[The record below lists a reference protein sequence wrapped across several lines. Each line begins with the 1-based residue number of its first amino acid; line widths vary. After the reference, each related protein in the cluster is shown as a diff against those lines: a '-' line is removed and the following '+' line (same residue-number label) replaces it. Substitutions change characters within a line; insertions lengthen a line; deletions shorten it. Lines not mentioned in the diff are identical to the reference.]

1 VKVVLAEK
9 PSVAREIADFL
20 GAKSR
25 RDGYLEGN
33 GYQVTWAYGHL
44 VTLKEPD
51 EYDPALKKWSL
62 EPLPF
67 IPQPFELKL
76 VPEKHARQQFTV
88 VKQLFRAA
96 SEIVC
101 ATDAGREGELIFRYV
116 LTMTGCERKPVRRL
130 WLSSL
135 THRAIGEAFRQLKP
149 GREYDH
155 LYAAAKCRSE
165 ADWIVGM
172 NGTRNYTVRFGADG
186 ILWSVGR
193 VQTPVL
199 ALIVQRDDEIRT
211 FQPEP
216 FWELLTKYRETLFRF
231 AGDRFKDEAAAQ
243 QFLARVLGQ
252 PLAVTKIDRKQE
264 RAQPPQLYDLTELQ
278 RDMNRRY
285 GLSAADTLAAA
296 QSLYEKKLITYPRTD
311 SRYLGKD
318 MKGEVPDILRSLR
331 AIRQE
336 DIDRLDLSSLR
347 FTGRII
353 DDRKVSDHHAIIPTG
368 SLPGALAGAEQKVFE
383 AVVTRLIAVFY
394 PPCEKEVTTVHAVS
408 NQVPFRAKGYR
419 VLDPGW
425 TALYPRG
432 KQDQEHGDD
441 DDSQSL
447 PPFTAGERGPH
458 EPSVKRGETTPPKP
472 YTENTLLGAM
482 ETAGKLVDDE
492 QLREM
497 LKEKGLGTPAT
508 RAATIETLLKRKYIE
523 RQKKTLTA
531 TDLGRYLIA
540 VVENPELK
548 SPELTGQWE
557 GKLREIESGRLDPQ
571 LFMAEI
577 AQYARRI
584 VARADGAAVD
594 ETQFGNCPRCGK
606 PVIQGKRGFGCSGWR
621 DGCSFVLW
629 PQYKDQ
635 TLSLADIRQLLQQR
649 VLRRPVRIEG
659 GAEVMLTLTASGQVS
674 EIPQPHKSQQTGG
687 RRQRSAQKSF
697 RGRSKSGRGRS
708 APEPATDAAPDTSAE
723 SGSSAP
729 LGKCPVCGAPVI
741 ERPKSFSCSGGPCR
755 FVIWKTIA
763 GKRITSRTAKTLLD
777 RGQTARLEGFQSKA
791 GKPFSASL
799 KLIDGEVKFVFDS

>member
-1 VKVVLAEK
+1 MKVVLAEK

-20 GAKSR
+20 NAKTR
-25 RDGYLEGN
+25 REGYFEGG
-33 GYQVTWAYGHL
+33 GYQVTWAFGHL

-67 IPQPFELKL
+67 IPERFELKL
-76 VPEKHARQQFTV
+76 VPEKHARQQFAV

-96 SEIVC
+96 TEIIC

-116 LTMTGCERKPVRRL
+116 LTMTGCERKPFRRL

-135 THRAIGEAFRQLKP
+135 TDRAIGEAFRQLKP
-149 GREYDH
+149 GSDYDH

-165 ADWIVGM
+165 ADWIVGL

-199 ALIVQRDDEIRT
+199 ALIVQRDEEIRT

-216 FWELLTKYRETLFRF
+216 FWELLTKYRETLFKF
-231 AGDRFKDEAAAQ
+231 AGERFKEEDAAQ
-243 QFLARVLGQ
+243 KMLAQVLGR
-252 PLAVTKIDRKQE
+252 PLAVTKVDRKQE
-264 RAQPPQLYDLTELQ
+264 RSQPPQLYDLTELQ

-296 QSLYEKKLITYPRTD
+296 QTLYEKKLVTYPRTD
-311 SRYLGKD
+311 SRYLGND
-318 MKGEVPDILRSLR
+318 MKREIPEILRSLR
-331 AIRQE
+331 SIRQD
-336 DIDRLDLSSLR
+336 DIDRLNLSSLR

-353 DDRKVSDHHAIIPTG
+353 DDKKVSDHHAIIPTG
-368 SLPGALAGAEQKVFE
+368 SLPATLGSAEQRVFD
-383 AVVTRLIAVFY
+383 AVVTRLIAAFY
-394 PPCEKEVTTVHAVS
+394 PACEKEVTTVHAVS
-408 NQVPFRAKGYR
+408 NEVPFRAKGYR

-432 KQDQEHGDD
+432 KQGQENGEDDQ
-441 DDSQSL
+441 SQAL
-447 PPFTAGERGPH
+447 PPFTPGERGPH
-458 EPSVKRGETTPPKP
+458 EPSIKRGETTPPKP

-508 RAATIETLLKRKYIE
+508 RAAIIETLLKRNYIE

-540 VVENPELK
+540 VVQNAELK

-557 GKLREIESGRLDPQ
+557 GKLRDIESGRFDPQ
-571 LFMAEI
+571 WFMAEI
-577 AQYARRI
+577 AEYTRRI
-584 VARADGAAVD
+584 VSGEEIAAVD
-594 ETQFGNCPRCGK
+594 ESQFGKCPRCGR
-606 PVIQGKRGFGCSGWR
+606 PIIQGKRGFGCSGWR
-621 DGCSFVLW
+621 DGCTFVLW
-629 PQYKDQ
+629 PEYKGQ
-635 TLSLADIRQLLQQR
+635 TFSVADIRQLLQRR
-649 VLRRPVRIEG
+649 VLMKPLRIEG
-659 GAEVMLTLTASGQVS
+659 AHEVILALTATGQVS
-674 EIPQPHKSQQTGG
+674 EIPLPSKSQQTGG
-687 RRQRSAQKSF
+687 RRQKSAQKSS
-697 RGRSKSGRGRS
+697 RGRSKSGRG
-708 APEPATDAAPDTSAE
+708 PASAE
-723 SGSSAP
+723 SATNAAAESDSS
-729 LGKCPVCGAPVI
+729 
-741 ERPKSFSCSGGPCR
+741 
-755 FVIWKTIA
+755 
-763 GKRITSRTAKTLLD
+763 TAL
-777 RGQTARLEGFQSKA
+777 
-791 GKPFSASL
+791 
-799 KLIDGEVKFVFDS
+799 

>member
-1 VKVVLAEK
+1 MKVVLAEK

-20 GAKSR
+20 GARSR
-25 RDGYLEGN
+25 RDGYFEGA
-33 GYQVTWAYGHL
+33 GYQVTWAFGHL

-67 IPQPFELKL
+67 IPEPFELKL
-76 VPEKHARQQFTV
+76 VPEKHARQQFSV

-96 SEIVC
+96 TEIIC

-116 LTMTGCERKPVRRL
+116 LTMSGCERKPCRRL

-135 THRAIGEAFRQLKP
+135 TQRAIGDAFRQLRP
-149 GREYDH
+149 GSDYDH

-186 ILWSVGR
+186 VLWSVGR

-216 FWELLTKYRETLFRF
+216 FWELLTKYRDTAFKF
-231 AGDRFKDEAAAQ
+231 AGERFQEEAAAQ
-243 QFLARVLGQ
+243 KLLAQVLGQ
-252 PLAVTKIDRKQE
+252 PLTVTKIDRKQE
-264 RAQPPQLYDLTELQ
+264 RSQPPQLYDLTELQ

-311 SRYLGKD
+311 SRYLGND
-318 MKGEVPDILRSLR
+318 MKREIPDILRSLR
-331 AIRQE
+331 AIRPD
-336 DIDRLDLSSLR
+336 DIDRLDLTSLR

-353 DDRKVSDHHAIIPTG
+353 DDKKVSDHHAIIPTG
-368 SLPGALAGAEQKVFE
+368 SLPGAIGSAEQKVFD
-383 AVVTRLIAVFY
+383 AVVTRLIAAFY

-408 NQVPFRAKGYR
+408 NAVPFRAKGYR
-419 VLDPGW
+419 VIEPGW

-432 KQDQEHGDD
+432 KQDQESGEDD
-441 DDSQSL
+441 ESQSL
-447 PPFTAGERGPH
+447 PQFTPGERGPH
-458 EPSVKRGETTPPKP
+458 EPSIKRGETTPPKP

-508 RAATIETLLKRKYIE
+508 RAAIIETLLKRKYIE

-540 VVENPELK
+540 VVENAELK

-557 GKLREIESGRLDPQ
+557 GKLREIASGRLDPRQ
-571 LFMAEI
+571 FMAEI
-577 AQYARRI
+577 AEYTRRI
-584 VARADGAAVD
+584 VSRADSVPVD
-594 ETQFGNCPRCGK
+594 ESQFGACPRCGR

-621 DGCSFVLW
+621 DGCKFVLW
-629 PQYKDQ
+629 PEYKDQ
-635 TLSLADIRQLLQQR
+635 TLSIADIRQLLQQR
-649 VLRRPVRIEG
+649 ILRRPMRIEG
-659 GAEVMLTLTASGQVS
+659 GGEVILTLTAAGQLC
-674 EIPQPHKSQQTGG
+674 EIPLPSKSQQTGG
-687 RRQRSAQKSF
+687 RKRASPKRSF
-697 RGRSKSGRGRS
+697 RSRPKREKRNASS
-708 APEPATDAAPDTSAE
+708 EPATEVPPE
-723 SGSSAP
+723 SGSSS
-729 LGKCPVCGAPVI
+729 LGKCPLCGAEVV
-741 ERPKSFSCSGGPCR
+741 ERPKSFSCSGGQCR

-763 GKRITSRTAKTLLD
+763 GKRITARTAKTLLD
-777 RGQTARLEGFQSKA
+777 HGETSRLEGFQSKA

-799 KLIDGEVKFVFDS
+799 KLIDGEVKFAFDRE

>member
-1 VKVVLAEK
+1 MKVVLAEK

-20 GAKSR
+20 SAKSR
-25 RDGYLEGN
+25 HDGYFEGN
-33 GYQVTWAYGHL
+33 GYQVTWALGHL

-51 EYDPALKKWSL
+51 EYDAALKKWAL

-67 IPQPFELKL
+67 IPERFELKL
-76 VPEKHARQQFTV
+76 VPDKRARQQFAV

-96 SEIVC
+96 SEIIC

-116 LTMTGCERKPVRRL
+116 LTMTGCERKPFRRL

-135 THRAIGEAFRQLKP
+135 TRRAIDDAFRQLKP
-149 GREYDH
+149 GRDYDH

-199 ALIVQRDDEIRT
+199 ALIVRRDDEIRS
-211 FQPEP
+211 FRPEP
-216 FWELLTKYRETLFRF
+216 FWELLTKYRETLFQF
-231 AGDRFKDEAAAQ
+231 AGERFKEEAAAQ
-243 QFLARVLGQ
+243 KVLAQVLGQ
-252 PLAVTKIDRKQE
+252 LLTVTKIDRQRE
-264 RAQPPQLYDLTELQ
+264 RSQPPQLYDLTELQ

-311 SRYLGKD
+311 SRYLGSD
-318 MKGEVPDILRSLR
+318 MKRELPEILRSLR

-368 SLPGALAGAEQKVFE
+368 SLPGGLGPAEQKVFD
-383 AVVTRLIAVFY
+383 AVVTRLIAAFY
-394 PPCEKEVTTVHAVS
+394 PACEKEVTTVHAAS
-408 NQVPFRAKGYR
+408 NKVPFRAKGYR
-419 VLDPGW
+419 VIEPGW

-432 KQDQEHGDD
+432 KQDQENGEDD
-441 DDSQSL
+441 QSQAL
-447 PPFTAGERGPH
+447 PPFTPGECGPH
-458 EPSVKRGETTPPKP
+458 EPSIKRGETTPPKP

-492 QLREM
+492 QLRET

-508 RAATIETLLKRKYIE
+508 RAAIIETLLKRKYIE
-523 RQKKTLTA
+523 RRKKTLTA

-557 GKLREIESGRLDPQ
+557 GQLREIESGRLDPQ
-571 LFMAEI
+571 RFMAEI
-577 AQYARRI
+577 AEYTRRI
-584 VARADGAAVD
+584 VSREGGPAVD
-594 ETQFGNCPRCGK
+594 ESQFGQCPRCGK

-621 DGCSFVLW
+621 DGCPFVLW
-629 PQYKDQ
+629 PEYKDQ
-635 TLSLADIRQLLQQR
+635 TLSVADIRQLLQQR
-649 VLRRPVRIEG
+649 VLMRPVRIEG
-659 GAEVMLTLTASGQVS
+659 GEVILTLTASGQLS
-674 EIPQPHKSQQTGG
+674 EIALPSKSQQTGG
-687 RRQRSAQKSF
+687 RRPRSRQNSF
-697 RGRSKSGRGRS
+697 RGRSKSGRGR
-708 APEPATDAAPDTSAE
+708 AQAEPAAGAADTGPEADSPAV
-723 SGSSAP
+723 
-729 LGKCPVCGAPVI
+729 LGKCPLCGAKVA
-741 ERPKSFSCSGGPCR
+741 ERPKSFSCSGGQCR

-763 GKRITSRTAKTLLD
+763 GKRITARTAKTLLD
-777 RGQTARLEGFQSKA
+777 HGETPRLEGFQSKA
-791 GKPFSASL
+791 GKPFSAQL
-799 KLIDGEVKFVFDS
+799 KLIDGQVKFVFDRQ

>member
-1 VKVVLAEK
+1 MKVVLAEK

-33 GYQVTWAYGHL
+33 GYQVTWAFGHL

-67 IPQPFELKL
+67 IPERFELKL
-76 VPEKHARQQFTV
+76 VPEKHTRQQFAV

-96 SEIVC
+96 TEIIC

-116 LTMTGCERKPVRRL
+116 LTMTGCERKPFRRL

-135 THRAIGEAFRQLKP
+135 TQRAIGDAFRQLKP
-149 GREYDH
+149 GSDYDH

-216 FWELLTKYRETLFRF
+216 FWELLTKYRDTLFRF
-231 AGDRFKDEAAAQ
+231 AGDRFKEEAAAQ
-243 QFLARVLGQ
+243 KLLAQVLGQ
-252 PLAVTKIDRKQE
+252 PLSITKIDRKQE
-264 RAQPPQLYDLTELQ
+264 RSQPPQLFDLTELQ
-278 RDMNRRY
+278 REMNRRY
-285 GLSAADTLAAA
+285 GLSAADTLGAA
-296 QSLYEKKLITYPRTD
+296 QTLYEKKLITYPRTD
-311 SRYLGKD
+311 SRYLGSD
-318 MKGEVPDILRSLR
+318 MKREIPDILRSLR

-336 DIDRLDLSSLR
+336 DIDRLDLLSLR
-347 FTGRII
+347 FTGRIV
-353 DDRKVSDHHAIIPTG
+353 DDKKVSDHHAIIPTG
-368 SLPGALAGAEQKVFE
+368 SLSGSLGVAEQKVFD
-383 AVVTRLIAVFY
+383 AVVTRLIAAFY

-408 NQVPFRAKGYR
+408 NGVPFRAKGYR
-419 VLDPGW
+419 VIEPGW

-432 KQDQEHGDD
+432 KQDQGNGEDEE
-441 DDSQSL
+441 SQTL
-447 PPFTAGERGPH
+447 PQFTPGERGPH

-482 ETAGKLVDDE
+482 ETAGKLVDDD
-492 QLREM
+492 QLREL

-508 RAATIETLLKRKYIE
+508 RAAIIETLLKRRYIE
-523 RQKKTLTA
+523 RQKKALTA

-571 LFMAEI
+571 RFMAEI
-577 AQYARRI
+577 AEYTRRI
-584 VARADGAAVD
+584 VSRQDKAAVD
-594 ETQFGNCPRCGK
+594 ESQFGSCPRCGR

-621 DGCSFVLW
+621 DGCAFVLW

-635 TLSLADIRQLLQQR
+635 TLSVADIRQLLQQR

-659 GAEVMLTLTASGQVS
+659 GSEVMLTLSAGGRLC
-674 EIPQPHKSQQTGG
+674 EIPLPTKSQQVGG
-687 RRQRSAQKSF
+687 RRQGSRQKFF
-697 RGRSKSGRGRS
+697 RGRSKSGRGR
-708 APEPATDAAPDTSAE
+708 APAEPAADGASACESTSA
-723 SGSSAP
+723 
-729 LGKCPVCGAPVI
+729 LGKCPVCGAEVI
-741 ERPKSFSCSGGPCR
+741 ERPKSFSCSGGQCR

-763 GKRITSRTAKTLLD
+763 GKRITARSAKTLLD
-777 RGQTARLEGFQSKA
+777 HGETSRLEGFQSKA
-791 GKPFSASL
+791 GKPFSARL
-799 KLIDGEVKFVFDS
+799 KLIDGQVKFDFDEE